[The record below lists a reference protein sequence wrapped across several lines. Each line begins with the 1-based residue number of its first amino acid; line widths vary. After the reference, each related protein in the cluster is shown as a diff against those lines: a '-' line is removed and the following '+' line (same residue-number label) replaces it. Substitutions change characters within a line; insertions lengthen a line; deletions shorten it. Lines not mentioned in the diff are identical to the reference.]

1 MNNKNIEPT
10 WIDSK
15 DWEDFNR
22 GMYENGNNIEIIKAC
37 KKILTADNLKESMR
51 QVPINFPK
59 ATLVNFTNRMFNPIS
74 WLGQATC
81 NILVNA
87 KAQETC
93 RAWMTMTKEEQ
104 QRANNIAKE
113 VIKEWRANHE
123 NIQSKKCL

>member
-1 MNNKNIEPT
+1 MNNKNLEPT

-22 GMYENGNNIEIIKAC
+22 GMYENGNNIETIRAC

-93 RAWMTMTKEEQ
+93 RAWMIMTKEEQ

-123 NIQSKKCL
+123 NIQSKKRL